1 MSETNGKPNIYQRLN
16 AIMQEI
22 GYVQKDKQN
31 SFMKFKYV
39 SHDAVTSAIRPF
51 FVTHGV
57 VVTCDIVQQDV
68 KEITTGKADK
78 AYMTSV
84 VAQVSFI
91 NMDNP
96 DDRVIVHSIG
106 QGIDKNDLGPGKAVS
121 YAYKYALLKTLAL
134 ETGDDP
140 ESDNGNGNGN
150 GGTKKPTTTS
160 KPDADTPKP
169 QVVPPSPESEEHKQ
183 AFDALTKLCAEKFF
197 ESKKAMADAG
207 LRQYLSL
214 EELRTDITVKL
225 IQKKSPDLT
234 MKKVTYIREN
244 WGKALEQLVK
254 AKMN

>member
-39 SHDAVTSAIRPF
+39 SHDAVTASLRPF
-51 FVTHGV
+51 FVKNGV

-78 AYMTSV
+78 AYMTAV
-84 VAQVSFI
+84 TAQVSFI

-140 ESDNGNGNGN
+140 ENDKMN
-150 GGTKKPTTTS
+150 GGGGKES
-160 KPDADTPKP
+160 KPQPVSKANGGDQDKAPGDDVEKELNKLAVELFGEVNHARRVANKKGFVVFEDFAKAFRKHCVEAKTPGITLKKL
-169 QVVPPSPESEEHKQ
+169 SAIRSHKE
-183 AFDALTKLCAEKFF
+183 AAINV
-197 ESKKAMADAG
+197 M
-207 LRQYLSL
+207 
-214 EELRTDITVKL
+214 V
-225 IQKKSPDLT
+225 
-234 MKKVTYIREN
+234 
-244 WGKALEQLVK
+244 QLPIE
-254 AKMN
+254 

>member
-68 KEITTGKADK
+68 KEITTGKDDK

-84 VAQVSFI
+84 TAQVSFI

-106 QGIDKNDLGPGKAVS
+106 QGIDKNDLGPGKAMS

-140 ESDNGNGNGN
+140 ERDNIDYKAN
-150 GGTKKPTTTS
+150 GGTKKTTASS
-160 KPDADTPKP
+160 KPDTDTSKP

-197 ESKKAMADAG
+197 EAKKAMADAG
-207 LRQYLSL
+207 LKQYLSL
-214 EELRTDITVKL
+214 ENLRQDIIVKL
-225 IQKKSPDLT
+225 IQKKTPELT
-234 MKKVTYIREN
+234 LKKVNYIRDN

>member
-1 MSETNGKPNIYQRLN
+1 MSETSGKPNIYQRLN

-78 AYMTSV
+78 AYMTAV
-84 VAQVSFI
+84 TAQVSFI

-140 ESDNGNGNGN
+140 ESDNIDYKAN

-214 EELRTDITVKL
+214 EELRQDILVKL
-225 IQKKSPDLT
+225 IQKKTPELT
-234 MKKVTYIREN
+234 LKKVNYIRDN
-244 WGKALEQLVK
+244 WAKALNQLVESSK
-254 AKMN
+254 

>member
-39 SHDAVTSAIRPF
+39 SHDAVTASLRPF
-51 FVTHGV
+51 FVKNGV

-68 KEITTGKADK
+68 KEITTGKDDK

-84 VAQVSFI
+84 TAQVSFI

-106 QGIDKNDLGPGKAVS
+106 QGIDKNDLGPGKAMS

-140 ESDNGNGNGN
+140 ERDNIDYKAN
-150 GGTKKPTTTS
+150 GGAKKPEA
-160 KPDADTPKP
+160 KPKP
-169 QVVPPSPESEEHKQ
+169 QPEAQAPTTPDPDSEVNAELNKLAVELFGDVNQARREVGKKGFVVFEDFVK
-183 AFDALTKLCAEKFF
+183 AFRKHCVEAKTP
-197 ESKKAMADAG
+197 G
-207 LRQYLSL
+207 
-214 EELRTDITVKL
+214 I
-225 IQKKSPDLT
+225 T
-234 MKKVTYIREN
+234 MKKLAAIRSHREAAIN
-244 WGKALEQLVK
+244 VLVSL
-254 AKMN
+254 